1 MEKKILKC
9 KKVLL
14 GKELEEKENLAIL
27 IEDDIIKDIFPEEK
41 LVNHK
46 DIEII
51 DMRELTVM
59 PGMIDCHSHLNIDA
73 NLPEHLELLSWSNE
87 CELTLISLK
96 GLEDDLL
103 NGITTIRCLGDK
115 YYTDV
120 TLKEKVENNEVIG
133 PRVLSSGLGIKGLH
147 GSGYIGYPHCGIED
161 VRKTVRENLKRKVE
175 TIKLFIT
182 PGQPPKKGKKI
193 PSFLSYEEIKTAVDE
208 AKKLD
213 IPVAAHCI
221 GGEGLK
227 NCLLAGVKVL
237 EHLYAVTDEEVEEIL
252 KYGSW
257 ADLTPGIFM
266 DEEREEFLSESNVKA
281 ITSSREYVIEC
292 MKKIVAKKVPFT
304 LGTDAYHGKLYKELL
319 FAETLGAEKKD
330 VIKAIT
336 SNAAIICGLEDTI
349 GQIEIGCKADIIG
362 VAGNPYENFEV
373 LKNIEFVMKDGR
385 IYKS

>member
-1 MEKKILKC
+1 MKKKILKC
-9 KKVLL
+9 KKVLI
-14 GKELEEKENLAIL
+14 GRELEEKENFAIL
-27 IEDDIIKDIFPEEK
+27 IENNVIKDIFPEEK
-41 LVNHK
+41 LIEYK
-46 DIEII
+46 DIEVI
-51 DMRELTVM
+51 DMKELTVM

-115 YYTDV
+115 YYIDV
-120 TLKEKVENNEVIG
+120 TLKDKIEKNEIIG

-147 GSGYIGYPHCGIED
+147 GSGYIGYPHCGVED

-182 PGQPPKKGKKI
+182 PGQPPQKGKKI
-193 PSFLSYEEIKTAVDE
+193 PSFLSYEEIKVAVDE

-227 NCLLAGVKVL
+227 NCLLAGVQVL
-237 EHLYAVTDEEVEEIL
+237 EHLYAVTEDEIEEIL

-266 DEEREEFLSESNVKA
+266 DEGREEFLSKNNVKA
-281 ITSSREYVIEC
+281 IRNSREYVIKC
-292 MKKIVAKKVPFT
+292 MEKIVARKVPFT

-319 FAETLGAEKKD
+319 FAEILGAEKKD
-330 VIKAIT
+330 ILKAIT
-336 SNAAIICGLEDTI
+336 SNAAIICGLKDTI
-349 GQIEIGCKADIIG
+349 GQIEIGFRADIIG
-362 VAGNPYENFEV
+362 VNGNPYEDFEV
-373 LKNIEFVMKDGR
+373 LKNIEFVMKDGE
-385 IYKS
+385 IYKN

>member
-14 GKELEEKENLAIL
+14 GKELKEEKNIAIL
-27 IEDDIIKDIFPEEK
+27 IEDDKIREIFSQERLAEYE
-41 LVNHK
+41 N
-46 DIEII
+46 IQII
-51 DMRELTVM
+51 DMGEMTVM

-73 NLPEHLELLSWSNE
+73 NLPEHLELLAWSNE

-115 YYTDV
+115 YYIDV
-120 TLKEKVENNEVIG
+120 TLKEKIENEKVKG

-147 GSGYIGYPHCGIED
+147 GSGYIGYPHCGMEE
-161 VRKTVRENLKRKVE
+161 VRKTVRENLKRKVD

-182 PGQPPKKGKKI
+182 PGQPPMKDKKI
-193 PSFLSYEEIKTAVDE
+193 PSFLSYEEIKVAVDE

-221 GGEGLK
+221 GGEGLR
-227 NCLLAGVKVL
+227 NCLLAGVQVL
-237 EHLYAVTDEEVEEIL
+237 EHLYAVTDEDVEEIL
-252 KYGSW
+252 KCGSW

-266 DEEREEFLSESNVKA
+266 DEEREGFLSENNIKA
-281 ITSSREYVIEC
+281 IRKSREYVTEC
-292 MKKIVAKKVPFT
+292 MKKIIAKNVPFT
-304 LGTDAYHGKLYKELL
+304 LGTDAYHGKLYKELE
-319 FAETLGAEKKD
+319 FAEILGADKKEILQA
-330 VIKAIT
+330 VT
-336 SNAAIICGLEDTI
+336 SNAAIVCGLENTI
-349 GQIEIGCKADIIG
+349 GQIQKGYKADIIG
-362 VAGNPYENFEV
+362 VLGNPYENFKV
-373 LKNIEFVMKDGR
+373 LKDVKFVMKDGK